1 MGFQVSPGVNVT
13 EKDLTNLVPSV
24 ATTTG
29 AFCGYFNWGPAEQI
43 VQIDS
48 ERSLIETF
56 GYPNNKNAEYWF
68 SAANFLSYGN
78 DLRVVRKTTAGAAN
92 SIVRGLAEQG
102 VSNIFNLTGGLT
114 GGTSGVLIKNAD
126 DYYDGIPVVGVSGLG
141 GPDEDSLG
149 IGGLNFVPF
158 IAKYPGGLAN
168 SLTVS
173 ISDLPE
179 EISYGGITS
188 QSGSGVTFI
197 TSNNETVLAGVLE
210 VAGVSTTIIEGKPGE
225 FGQGSQTIVE
235 TIPLDFVGQVSRGDY
250 IRLSGTNSIYTVVG
264 FSGGTASPSNA
275 TINVDNVTSSNHYN
289 EATTYT
295 HVYVTPELLPED
307 VGSGITATVLWR
319 YNGNFDRF
327 PTTSTQ
333 AETYGL
339 RNDEVQIAVIDRTGL
354 ISGAPGTVIETF
366 AGSKARDA
374 KKFDGTSN
382 YYVNVINQN
391 SKYVWWGDHPA
402 GELVNQDGIFG
413 GVTLGR
419 PWGDSFEEIRTGDG
433 DSGQGTKFDR
443 LVRNFYGDMI
453 AGVDGATA
461 ELFSGSNNDR
471 LYTNGYELFEDSET
485 VDIAL
490 IIGGPAEATLA
501 KKLVELAEKRK
512 DAVTFLS
519 PIRTACVN
527 NNTPNIKVAEV
538 VNYYNF
544 LLNKSTSYGFFD
556 SGWKYQY
563 DRYNDVYRWIPLNGD
578 IAGLTAR
585 TEFNTDAWFSPAG
598 FNRGQIN
605 NVVKLAYNPSKSL
618 RDTLYKNN
626 INPVVS
632 FPGEGTILYGDKT
645 MQRKASAFDRLN
657 VRRLFIV
664 LEKAIATAA
673 KFFLFEFNDQ
683 FTRAQFVSTV
693 EPFLREVRGRRGI
706 TDFRIVCDETNNTG
720 DVIDRNEFV
729 ADIFI
734 KPARSINYIQLNFV
748 AVRTDVNFEEV
759 LGA

>member
-1 MGFQVSPGVNVT
+1 MAFQVSPGVNVT

-68 SAANFLSYGN
+68 TAANFLSYGN
-78 DLRVVRKTTAGAAN
+78 DLRVVRKTTATAAN
-92 SIVRGLAEQG
+92 SIVRGLWEQG
-102 VSNIFNLTGGLT
+102 SSTVYNLSDGLT
-114 GGTSGVLIKNAD
+114 GGTSGVFIRNAD
-126 DYYDGIPVVGVSGLG
+126 DYYDGIPVSGVSGLA
-141 GPDEDSLG
+141 GPDENSLG
-149 IGGLNFVPF
+149 IASTGFVPF
-158 IAKYPGGLAN
+158 VAKYPGGLAN
-168 SLTVS
+168 SISVS
-173 ISDLPE
+173 ISDLPQE
-179 EISYGGITS
+179 VEYGGITT
-188 QSGSGVTFI
+188 QSGSGVTFV

-210 VAGVSTTIIEGKPGE
+210 VAGVSTSIAGKGGLDEG
-225 FGQGSQTIVE
+225 TIVE
-235 TIPLDFVGQVSRGDY
+235 TIPLDFVGQVARGDL
-250 IRLSGTNSIYTVVG
+250 IRLSGTNSLYTVVG
-264 FSGGTASPSNA
+264 FSGGTASDASA
-275 TINVDNVTSSNHYN
+275 TVNVDVASEANHYN
-289 EATTYT
+289 ESTVYT
-295 HVYVTPELLPED
+295 HVYVVPELLPED
-307 VGSGITATVLWR
+307 VGSGITGTILWR

-327 PTTSTQ
+327 PDTSTQ

-354 ISGAPGTVIETF
+354 LSGAPGTVLETF
-366 AGSKARDA
+366 TASKARDA
-374 KKFDGTSN
+374 KRFDGTSN

-391 SKYVWWGDHPA
+391 SKYIWWGDHPA
-402 GELVNQDGIFG
+402 GEFVNEDGVYG
-413 GVTLGR
+413 GTTSGR
-419 PWGDSFEEIRTGDG
+419 SWGDDFEQIRTGDG
-433 DSGQGTKFDR
+433 DSGQGTKFNR
-443 LVRNFYGDMI
+443 LIRNFYGDMI
-453 AGVDGATA
+453 AGVDGQTA
-461 ELFSGSNNDR
+461 ELFSGANNDR
-471 LYTNGYELFEDSET
+471 LYTGGYELFEDAET
-485 VDIAL
+485 VDVAL
-490 IIGGPAEATLA
+490 ILGGPSESTLS

-527 NNTPNIKVAEV
+527 NNTPNIKVSEV
-538 VNYYNF
+538 VNYYNNI
-544 LLNKSTSYGFFD
+544 LNKSSSYGFFD

-605 NVVKLAYNPSKSL
+605 NVVKLSYNPSKSL